1 MLLSVSVFRVQA
13 VFLIEKYLHRVQCS
27 RNKITEDDVL
37 MSRGVPTAKS
47 RRAGLAGD
55 GLVVQAPRSQ
65 PDLLVGGLV
74 LEVLEILEF

>member
-1 MLLSVSVFRVQA
+1 M
-13 VFLIEKYLHRVQCS
+13 
-27 RNKITEDDVL
+27 TEDDVL